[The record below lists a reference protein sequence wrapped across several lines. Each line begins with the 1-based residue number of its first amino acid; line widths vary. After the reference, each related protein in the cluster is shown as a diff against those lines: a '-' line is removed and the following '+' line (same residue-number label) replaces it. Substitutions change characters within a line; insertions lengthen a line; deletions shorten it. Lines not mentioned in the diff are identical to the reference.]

1 MQFNASE
8 LNKTNQI
15 LMELPLFQ
23 NLLIEKEELEEQ
35 VKMLKHNIMYFESAN
50 RKMLRKNEKLKMEIK
65 SLKKSKKTKVVKET
79 SAGSD
84 SCFATLEEEDDDD
97 EVVFIKQE
105 KVFEPVVNNTIVIDL
120 CKDDEPAIKMIIE
133 ETSAGS
139 DSCKATL
146 EPVDEDNEE
155 EVAVEEEE
163 GEEETEEVVEIVET
177 VDEGEEETEEG
188 EEETEEGEE
197 ETEEVVEVETSAG
210 SDSCK
215 ATLEG
220 EEEEEVEIVEE
231 GEEEEEVEIVE
242 EGDEEV
248 EIVEEGEEEEVEIV
262 ETEEEVVE
270 VEGEEE
276 EDVYEIEINGKTYY
290 VSNEKNSVIYAA
302 DEDGEITIEAGVYK
316 NGKPIFN

>member
-1 MQFNASE
+1 MQFHASE

-65 SLKKSKKTKVVKET
+65 SMKKSKKTKVVET

-84 SCFATLEEEDDDD
+84 SCKTTLEEDDD

-105 KVFEPVVNNTIVIDL
+105 KIFEPVANNTIVIDL
-120 CKDDEPAIKMIIE
+120 CRDDEPAIKMTIDDRYSLLRPITPTFSTNDEEETDEVIDDEGEEVVEVDGEGEKGEDEEVVEVEGEEEEVVEVEGDEEEVVEGEDETEEVVEVEGEE

-146 EPVDEDNEE
+146 E
-155 EVAVEEEE
+155 
-163 GEEETEEVVEIVET
+163 EVVE
-177 VDEGEEETEEG
+177 GED
-188 EEETEEGEE
+188 
-197 ETEEVVEVETSAG
+197 ETEEVVEVE
-210 SDSCK
+210 
-215 ATLEG
+215 
-220 EEEEEVEIVEE
+220 
-231 GEEEEEVEIVE
+231 
-242 EGDEEV
+242 DE
-248 EIVEEGEEEEVEIV
+248 
-262 ETEEEVVE
+262 ETEEVVEEE

-302 DEDGEITIEAGVYK
+302 DEDGEITIEAGMYK
-316 NGKPIFN
+316 NGKPVFN

>member
-1 MQFNASE
+1 MQFHASE

-65 SLKKSKKTKVVKET
+65 SMKKSKKTKVVET

-84 SCFATLEEEDDDD
+84 SCKTTLEEDDD

-105 KVFEPVVNNTIVIDL
+105 KIFEPVANNTIVIDL
-120 CKDDEPAIKMIIE
+120 CRDDEPAIKMTIDDRYSLLRPITPTFSTNDEE
-133 ETSAGS
+133 ET
-139 DSCKATL
+139 
-146 EPVDEDNEE
+146 DEVIDDEGE
-155 EVAVEEEE
+155 EVVEVDGEGEKGEDEEVVEVE
-163 GEEETEEVVEIVET
+163 GEEEEVVEVEGDEEEVVE
-177 VDEGEEETEEG
+177 GED
-188 EEETEEGEE
+188 
-197 ETEEVVEVETSAG
+197 ETEEVVEVE
-210 SDSCK
+210 
-215 ATLEG
+215 
-220 EEEEEVEIVEE
+220 
-231 GEEEEEVEIVE
+231 
-242 EGDEEV
+242 DE
-248 EIVEEGEEEEVEIV
+248 
-262 ETEEEVVE
+262 ETEEVVEEE

-302 DEDGEITIEAGVYK
+302 DEDGEITIEAGMYK
-316 NGKPIFN
+316 NGKPVFN

>member
-65 SLKKSKKTKVVKET
+65 SMKKSKKTKVVET

-84 SCFATLEEEDDDD
+84 SCKATLEEDDDD

-105 KVFEPVVNNTIVIDL
+105 KIFEPVANNTIVIDL
-120 CKDDEPAIKMIIE
+120 CRDDEPAIKMTIDDRYSLLRPITPPFSINDEE
-133 ETSAGS
+133 ET
-139 DSCKATL
+139 
-146 EPVDEDNEE
+146 DEVIDDEGEEEE
-155 EVAVEEEE
+155 EVVEET
-163 GEEETEEVVEIVET
+163 EETEEVVE
-177 VDEGEEETEEG
+177 GEEG
-188 EEETEEGEE
+188 EEEEVVKGEEGED
-197 ETEEVVEVETSAG
+197 EEVVEVEG
-210 SDSCK
+210 EDEEVVEV
-215 ATLEG
+215 EG
-220 EEEEEVEIVEE
+220 EEEEEVEVVE
-231 GEEEEEVEIVE
+231 GEEEEEEVV
-242 EGDEEV
+242 EV
-248 EIVEEGEEEEVEIV
+248 EGEGEEEVEV
-262 ETEEEVVE
+262 

-316 NGKPIFN
+316 NGKPVFN

>member
-1 MQFNASE
+1 
-8 LNKTNQI
+8 
-15 LMELPLFQ
+15 MELPLFQ

-84 SCFATLEEEDDDD
+84 SCFATLEDDDDD

-105 KVFEPVVNNTIVIDL
+105 KIFEPVVNNTIVIDL
-120 CKDDEPAIKMIIE
+120 CKDDEPAIKMVIE
-133 ETSAGS
+133 
-139 DSCKATL
+139 
-146 EPVDEDNEE
+146 
-155 EVAVEEEE
+155 
-163 GEEETEEVVEIVET
+163 
-177 VDEGEEETEEG
+177 
-188 EEETEEGEE
+188 
-197 ETEEVVEVETSAG
+197 ETSAG

-220 EEEEEVEIVEE
+220 EEETEEVVDIETSAGSDSCKATLECEEEGEEEEDVEIVEEGDEEEEVVEE

-242 EGDEEV
+242 
-248 EIVEEGEEEEVEIV
+248 
-262 ETEEEVVE
+262 TEEEV
-270 VEGEEE
+270 GEEE